1 MHCKHIV
8 KYFTLLLV
16 FSAGLAW
23 TDPLTSG
30 TTPPS
35 PSMLIPKCEFI

>member
-30 TTPPS
+30 TTS
-35 PSMLIPKCEFI
+35 LFTFYAYS

>member
-16 FSAGLAW
+16 FNSCLVW
-23 TDPLTSG
+23 TDPLTS
-30 TTPPS
+30 S
-35 PSMLIPKCEFI
+35 PQTLFAFYAYS